1 MRRKVLGILA
11 AIVLAAVGT
20 FTLVSYVQSAKEQA
34 EAGEP
39 RTEVYVLD
47 RDVAANTPVARLTSA
62 VTLRELPTA
71 IVADGAVT
79 DLGELADDLITAVD
93 LEAGEQLLTSRL
105 VPEQS
110 VTRSEV
116 PEGLQELT
124 IALDPERAVGGN
136 LAAGDTVGVVI
147 SFDPFDLDVAEIEPG
162 ATGVPVGQSDGS
174 DAGDDE
180 SGDSGETTA
189 DGPDKT
195 PNMTHLTFH
204 KVLVTAVQFDEQ
216 ESLGTSDE
224 DESSDAEP
232 VERSPS
238 HDLLVTL
245 ALPAPGVEQVVFAA
259 EFGRIW
265 LTLENADADEDGT
278 RIVTLG
284 EAYEDAEARP

>member
-11 AIVLAAVGT
+11 AVVLAAVGT

-47 RDVAANTPVARLTSA
+47 RDVAANTPVARLAGA
-62 VTLRELPTA
+62 VSLQELPTS

-79 DLGELADDLITAVD
+79 DLDELADDLITSVT
-93 LEAGEQLLTSRL
+93 LETGEQLLASRL

-136 LAAGDTVGVVI
+136 VAAGDTVGIVM

-162 ATGVPVGQSDGS
+162 TTGPPTGGSDGS
-174 DAGDDE
+174 EAAPDGEDE
-180 SGDSGETTA
+180 ETT
-189 DGPDKT
+189 GPDKS

-204 KVLVTAVQFDEQ
+204 KVLVTAVQFDER
-216 ESLGTSDE
+216 EAVGSTDDDEASDE
-224 DESSDAEP
+224 EP

-245 ALPAPGVEQVVFAA
+245 ALPAASVEQVVFGA

-265 LTLENADADEDGT
+265 LTLENADADEGGT

-284 EAYEDAEARP
+284 DVYAEAGE